1 MFERCTESA
10 RRAVYFAHFLAVVSD
25 RQEITSVD
33 LLCSLLFDGVSRVQA
48 IFQLRDQF
56 PLYKGCPGKYE
67 KAPKPPV
74 LPQLTAESKQI
85 LNWTQV
91 EANELRDYWIDT
103 EHVLLGILRV
113 RKCDAAKYLMRT
125 GLTLP
130 DTRKS
135 IKQNRNSRPVYGPVS
150 LWWRI
155 KNYLLYPIPA
165 LDC

>member
-85 LNWTQV
+85 LNWAQC
-91 EANELRDYWIDT
+91 
-103 EHVLLGILRV
+103 G
-113 RKCDAAKYLMRT
+113 
-125 GLTLP
+125 
-130 DTRKS
+130 S
-135 IKQNRNSRPVYGPVS
+135 Q
-150 LWWRI
+150 
-155 KNYLLYPIPA
+155 
-165 LDC
+165 